1 MKNYMF
7 ESPTRL
13 YFGNNE
19 EDNVGKYIKEYGF
32 KKILL
37 VYGKSSAKR
46 SGLYD
51 RVIKSLKDNKIEFL
65 ELSEV
70 SANPT
75 LKKVNEGLAMIKNQ
89 NVDLVLAM
97 GGGSVI
103 DTAKSIANGYYYDGN
118 TFDFNEHKLVPI
130 KGLPVGV
137 ILTIPAAGSEF
148 SMSCV
153 ITDEERNMKR
163 GYNSP
168 TNRPLFA
175 IESNNLINGLPFE
188 QYAYG
193 ITDILAHSIERYF
206 SPSSEIEFA
215 DYLALGLMKS
225 VVDAT
230 DVLLKDFNN
239 DEAKKV
245 IILASSISH
254 SGHTSLCKDI
264 AMPVHQMEHEV
275 SGLYPNIA
283 HGLGLAVLFPYWMEK
298 TYTYMPKK
306 FAKFG
311 EVLFNI
317 KGEDDLS
324 SSKLTIEAFKLF
336 LKKLGLNKSLKDLG
350 VAYEDLEIMAQPF
363 VARLIPGVKP
373 LDYSLAREILIHA
386 WKGE

>member
-1 MKNYMF
+1 MSNYVF

-13 YFGNNE
+13 YFGKDE
-19 EDNVGKYIKEYGF
+19 EKNVGKYIKGYGF

-37 VYGKSSAKR
+37 VYGKNSAKK

-51 RVIKSLKDNKIEFL
+51 KVINSLKENNIEFI
-65 ELSEV
+65 ELNGV
-70 SANPT
+70 SANPN
-75 LKKVNEGLAMIKNQ
+75 LEKVNEGLKLIKNQ
-89 NVDLVLAM
+89 NVELVLAL

-103 DTAKSIANGYYYDGN
+103 DTAKAIANGYYYDGS
-118 TFDFNEHKLVPI
+118 TFDFNEHKLVPS

-153 ITDEERNMKR
+153 ITDESRNMKR

-175 IESNNLINGLPFE
+175 IESTSLIDGLPFE

-206 SPSSEIEFA
+206 SPSSELEFS

-230 DVLLKDFNN
+230 YLFLKDPKNE
-239 DEAKKV
+239 EAKKT
-245 IILASSISH
+245 IILASSFSH

-275 SGLYPNIA
+275 SGLYPSIA
-283 HGLGLAVLFPYWMEK
+283 HGLGLAVLFPYWMEQ

-324 SSKLTIEAFKLF
+324 SSKMTIEAFKSF
-336 LKKLGLNKSLKDLG
+336 LKLLGLNKSLKDLG
-350 VAYEDLEIMAQPF
+350 VAYEDLSIMAQPF
-363 VARLIPGVKP
+363 VARIIPGSKP